1 MNVEYFISKKL
12 FNTKEKNNSYTA
24 PIFRIA
30 ILSIALSVSVM
41 LISVMVV
48 TGFKNEIASKII
60 GFGSHIIINKFSNN
74 ESYESEPI
82 DFNKEFYLSINNDES
97 IKNINVFATKAAV
110 LKNNDEIHG
119 VVLKGLSYDYDW
131 SFFNEHLV
139 DGEVLDL
146 DENEI
151 SNNVLISDKVAHNL
165 KLNVSDDF
173 VMYFIGDP
181 TRARKFKI
189 RGIYS
194 TAMEDFDK
202 LYVLGDIQH
211 IQNLNNWKNN
221 EVGGFEIT
229 INNFNN
235 LDIVTERI
243 YNQVSY
249 DLNVQSIKETTPN
262 IFDWLELQDI
272 NVRIILILML
282 LVGAINMITTLLILI
297 LEKTHLIGI
306 LKALGI
312 SNWSVRKVFIYTALH
327 LILKGII
334 LGNIIAFFFAFL
346 QKYFSIISLDA
357 TTYYMDHVPINF
369 DLNYILLLNFG
380 TLIVCYLILIIPSII
395 IAKISPVKAI
405 RFE

>member
-151 SNNVLISDKVAHNL
+151 SNNVLISDKVAHIL
-165 KLNVSDDF
+165 VFLCGSPNVLL
-173 VMYFIGDP
+173 G
-181 TRARKFKI
+181 
-189 RGIYS
+189 
-194 TAMEDFDK
+194 
-202 LYVLGDIQH
+202 VLAGPKPQAS
-211 IQNLNNWKNN
+211 QSVTL
-221 EVGGFEIT
+221 T
-229 INNFNN
+229 FNN
-235 LDIVTERI
+235 T
-243 YNQVSY
+243 
-249 DLNVQSIKETTPN
+249 
-262 IFDWLELQDI
+262 
-272 NVRIILILML
+272 
-282 LVGAINMITTLLILI
+282 
-297 LEKTHLIGI
+297 KTDVMESEFLTWAGDSAA
-306 LKALGI
+306 LKQ
-312 SNWSVRKVFIYTALH
+312 Y
-327 LILKGII
+327 
-334 LGNIIAFFFAFL
+334 
-346 QKYFSIISLDA
+346 
-357 TTYYMDHVPINF
+357 
-369 DLNYILLLNFG
+369 
-380 TLIVCYLILIIPSII
+380 
-395 IAKISPVKAI
+395 
-405 RFE
+405 